1 MQLKHNFRGEPIA
14 LLSQR
19 LVYLPSQKTLL
30 IADGHFGKINHFR
43 KAGIAVPGSA
53 NNRNSSELIDA
64 INETKAEQ
72 VIFLG
77 DLFHS
82 HYNEEWQTVGQL
94 VKHFAQCS
102 FQLVEG
108 NHDVLSANQYAEHSI
123 RLIKHLTVGQWLL
136 THEPLLEIPDHL
148 YNLCGHIHPGVS
160 LRGGGR
166 QSLLLPCFYFGK
178 QQGILPAFGAFTG
191 LAKIKPKKGDEVFVI
206 ANGRV
211 VEIK

>member
-1 MQLKHNFRGEPIA
+1 VQLKFILKDEPIM

-19 LVYLPSQKTLL
+19 LVYLANHKTLL
-30 IADGHFGKINHFR
+30 IADVHFGKINHFR
-43 KAGIAVPGSA
+43 RAGIAVPTSA
-53 NNRNSSELIDA
+53 NNRNSSGLIDA

-82 HYNEEWQTVGQL
+82 SYNEEWQTVGQL
-94 VKHFAQCS
+94 IKHFAQCS

-108 NHDVLSANQYAEHSI
+108 NHDVLGVNQYVQQGI
-123 RLIKHLTVGQWLL
+123 QLVKQLTLGQWLL
-136 THEPLLEIPDHL
+136 THEPLPEVPNQL

-191 LAKIKPKKGDEVFVI
+191 LAKINPKKGDQVFVI
-206 ANGRV
+206 ANGKIV
-211 VEIK
+211 AVK

>member
-1 MQLKHNFRGEPIA
+1 MQVKFVLKDEPIT

-19 LVYLPSQKTLL
+19 LVYLANHKTLL
-30 IADGHFGKINHFR
+30 IADVHFGKINHFR
-43 KAGIAVPGSA
+43 KAGIAVPTSA
-53 NNRNSSELIDA
+53 NNTNSSGLIDA

-82 HYNEEWQTVGQL
+82 VYNEEWQTVGQL

-108 NHDVLSANQYAEHSI
+108 NHDILGVNQYAQHAI
-123 RLIKHLTVGQWLL
+123 RLAKQLTVGQWLL
-136 THEPLLEIPDHL
+136 THEPLLEIPNSF

-160 LRGGGR
+160 LHGSGR

-211 VEIK
+211 VAV